1 VFIAMAAALLSP
13 SLPAAGDTSDPTEA
27 VLARCLEGDA
37 NAATAG
43 QTQCEEAAART
54 YDRRMN
60 MAYAALLKALPPEA
74 ARELRQSQR
83 AWIMFRDAEARAR
96 SAFYASRH
104 GTMYVPMQ
112 AASATRVVRDRALQL
127 ESVLR
132 VLRVED

>member
-1 VFIAMAAALLSP
+1 VFIAIAAALLLP
-13 SLPAAGDTSDPTEA
+13 SFPAAADANDPTEA

-37 NAATAG
+37 NAATAA

-74 ARELRQSQR
+74 ARGLRQSQR
-83 AWIMFRDAEARAR
+83 AWIVFRDAEARAR